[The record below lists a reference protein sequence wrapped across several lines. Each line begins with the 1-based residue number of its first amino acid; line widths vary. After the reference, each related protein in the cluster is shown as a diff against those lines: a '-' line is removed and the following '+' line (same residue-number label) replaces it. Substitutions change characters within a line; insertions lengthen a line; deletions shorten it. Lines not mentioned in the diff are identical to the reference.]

1 MIRPLFVLIFCVTFS
16 LAYSPPGQTL
26 YEGCGEENFVCVGA
40 KENVTSFSNSGCIE
54 SRSCHVMLRI
64 QKLPDAEEGVDA
76 KFSWELAVHY
86 NNSTKSI
93 YHYHTLFMA
102 VSREKVYLRND
113 GYMAPFIPYWNFAT
127 YEDKDKDHFRCK
139 LWSCEDGQ
147 PPNCSLKLR
156 GHRKDT
162 YKDFVAFNGMLWKKY
177 PDSELHYYGATGTS
191 GQVLLFKY
199 KDIEYKVDLIEDKL
213 TIALFHW
220 HKNENSNNYYHKNFG
235 GNFDPRNLFC
245 CQGDVIPETEQSKAE
260 TNWTWLWIAL
270 GAFGFLTIIVTVILI
285 VCCVRRRKAQKKS
298 REGSNQAIS
307 GNNRSPSENSLN
319 RKNPSKPNGKRLDYI
334 AQLAGFDKEKP
345 VVGTKTTAVK
355 EHNFN
360 ESFHSMDQG
369 RVKP

>member
-1 MIRPLFVLIFCVTFS
+1 MIRPLFILIFCVTFS
-16 LAYSPPGQTL
+16 LSDSPPRQTL
-26 YEGCGEENFVCVGA
+26 YQGCGEENFVCVGA
-40 KENVTSFSNSGCIE
+40 RENVTSFSNSGCIE

-64 QKLPDAEEGVDA
+64 QKQPYAENGADAR
-76 KFSWELAVHY
+76 FIWELAIHY
-86 NNSTKSI
+86 NNSKQSI
-93 YHYHTLFMA
+93 NHYNLLFMA
-102 VSREKVYLRND
+102 VSKEKVYPRNNNL
-113 GYMAPFIPYWNFAT
+113 MAPFIPFVTFAM
-127 YEDKDKDHFRCK
+127 DQDRKWFAC
-139 LWSCEDGQ
+139 WMWWCENGQ
-147 PPNCSLKLR
+147 PPNCSLKLYQLND
-156 GHRKDT
+156 KDSYT
-162 YKDFVAFNGMLWKKY
+162 DFMVFDRMLRKKY

-199 KDIEYKVDLIEDKL
+199 DYIEDKVDLIEDKL
-213 TIALFHW
+213 TIVLFHR
-220 HKNENSNNYYHKNFG
+220 HRKENSKEYHDNFG

-270 GAFGFLTIIVTVILI
+270 GAFGFLTIIVAVILI

-307 GNNRSPSENSLN
+307 GNNRSPSENSLK

-334 AQLAGFDKEKP
+334 AQLAGFDKDKP

-360 ESFHSMDQG
+360 ESFHSMEQG